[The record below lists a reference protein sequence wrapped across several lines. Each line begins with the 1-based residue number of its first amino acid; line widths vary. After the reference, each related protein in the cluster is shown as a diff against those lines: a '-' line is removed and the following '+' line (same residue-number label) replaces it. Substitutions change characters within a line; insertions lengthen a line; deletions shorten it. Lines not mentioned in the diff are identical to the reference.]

1 MNNSFLKIVADDL
14 ISKHQDELSDFVVV
28 FPNNRAKLFFNNY
41 LADRM
46 GDIPFWSP
54 SYTTIQSLFIQQ
66 SSLQIADSIYCVCKL
81 YEIYSNIIQ
90 KELGDSF
97 LLESLD
103 LFYFWGEILLNDF
116 EDVDNNLVDAKKLFK
131 NISDLAEI
139 EDNYDYLTEIQKKA
153 LKDFFTYSQFSESSE
168 ENGGVKHRFI
178 QIWNLLY
185 PIYSNFKEALIPAIN
200 P

>member
-81 YEIYSNIIQ
+81 YEIYSNII
-90 KELGDSF
+90 KG
-97 LLESLD
+97 
-103 LFYFWGEILLNDF
+103 
-116 EDVDNNLVDAKKLFK
+116 A
-131 NISDLAEI
+131 
-139 EDNYDYLTEIQKKA
+139 
-153 LKDFFTYSQFSESSE
+153 
-168 ENGGVKHRFI
+168 
-178 QIWNLLY
+178 
-185 PIYSNFKEALIPAIN
+185 
-200 P
+200 

>member
-66 SSLQIADSIYCVCKL
+66 SSLQIADPIYCVCKL

-116 EDVDNNLVDAKKLFK
+116 EDVDNNWVDAKKLFK
-131 NISDLAEI
+131 NISD
-139 EDNYDYLTEIQKKA
+139 
-153 LKDFFTYSQFSESSE
+153 
-168 ENGGVKHRFI
+168 
-178 QIWNLLY
+178 
-185 PIYSNFKEALIPAIN
+185 
-200 P
+200 